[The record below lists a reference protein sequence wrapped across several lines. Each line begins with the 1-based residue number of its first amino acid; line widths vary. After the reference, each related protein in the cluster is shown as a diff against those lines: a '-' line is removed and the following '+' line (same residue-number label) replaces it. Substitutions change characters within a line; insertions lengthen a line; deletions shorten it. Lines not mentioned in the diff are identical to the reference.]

1 MLATECSAGTARIIE
16 QRANFTN
23 QTIPC
28 AGRLRLGKNAKAESV
43 KGD

>member
-1 MLATECSAGTARIIE
+1 MLCWRGSDYRAG
-16 QRANFTN
+16 RANFTN
-23 QTIPC
+23 QAIPC